1 MVPYQDKIGYVRKSA
16 LTTQGLD
23 VEGLDK
29 EMEAAEAESK
39 LVVEEVERYRAEARR
54 SRIWGTVIVLLVVGI
69 FATGILSTV
78 KAANEKKK
86 DTETIIDLDKEE

>member
-29 EMEAAEAESK
+29 EMKAAEAESK
-39 LVVEEVERYRAEARR
+39 L
-54 SRIWGTVIVLLVVGI
+54 IVL
-69 FATGILSTV
+69 
-78 KAANEKKK
+78 K
-86 DTETIIDLDKEE
+86 